1 MRHHTFSTSKIQ
13 FIQGMNTGSERKGKF
28 LVIEGLDGSGKSTQ
42 VQLLRDYFEAEN
54 IAYRFL
60 HFPRTE
66 SPYFGELIA
75 MFLRGDLG
83 SLHEVHPKL
92 VAMLYAGDRHNAS
105 EQINEWLGN
114 GYLVLADR
122 YMHSNIAYQCA
133 KIDSYDEQQHLGEWI
148 RKLEYEYWKIPVPDQ
163 VVYLDVPFYFIEKN
177 LARTRNGKDRDYLQG
192 GEDIHE
198 ADLMFQ
204 RRVGEVYLQQAHLD
218 PAFVVLNCS
227 DADGGMKLPEEIFS
241 DLLQLLV
248 KQNILTK

>member
-1 MRHHTFSTSKIQ
+1 
-13 FIQGMNTGSERKGKF
+13 MNTGSARKGKF

-42 VQLLRDYFEAEN
+42 VQLLREYFEAKN

-92 VAMLYAGDRHNAS
+92 VAMLYAGDRYNAS
-105 EQINEWLGN
+105 GQINEWLGK

-133 KIDSYDEQQHLGEWI
+133 KIPSHEEQRQLSDWI
-148 RKLEYEYWKIPVPDQ
+148 RKLEYEYWKIPVPDR
-163 VVYLDVPFYFIEKN
+163 VVYLNVPFDFIEGN
-177 LARTRNGKDRDYLQG
+177 LAGTRNGKDRAYLKG

-198 ADLMFQ
+198 ADLEFQ
-204 RRVGEVYLQQAHLD
+204 RRVGDVYLRQASSD
-218 PAFVVLNCS
+218 PSFVVLNCA
-227 DADGGMKLPEEIFS
+227 DASGRMKLPDEIFA

-248 KQNILTK
+248 NQKILIEK